1 MLSVTSKAEDSQKF
15 VEAGFEYIIDLDGV
29 KLFRKRK

>member
-1 MLSVTSKAEDSQKF
+1 MLDGKISRAL
-15 VEAGFEYIIDLDGV
+15 VEAGFEYICDVEGV